1 MASPIIHLADMREGG
16 GRERERERER
26 GRFAL
31 VDTSTTCL
39 FMPCMAEDSPGVPVI
54 WIGVLL
60 EAILCPLQSTI
71 HMYALKAFT
80 TCI

>member
-54 WIGVLL
+54 
-60 EAILCPLQSTI
+60 
-71 HMYALKAFT
+71 
-80 TCI
+80 